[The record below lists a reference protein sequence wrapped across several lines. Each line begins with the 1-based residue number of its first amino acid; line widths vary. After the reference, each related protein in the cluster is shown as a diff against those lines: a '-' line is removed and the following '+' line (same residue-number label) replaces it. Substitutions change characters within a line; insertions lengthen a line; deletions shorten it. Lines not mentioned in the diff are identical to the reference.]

1 MPRKAPSQIYLHNI
15 HELGTTWYL
24 FNEAKDVLALYM
36 IILAPV
42 GDAAFKDIEILING
56 FTLLAKKRD
65 VSQSI

>member
-1 MPRKAPSQIYLHNI
+1 MTYI

-24 FNEAKDVLALYM
+24 FNEAKDVLAPYM

-42 GDAAFKDIEILING
+42 GDAAFKDIEVLING